1 MQHDFEKVNE
11 AEDRSTEN
19 KRRGGGKRPFCNARL
34 LSSSITLTVRHIE
47 V

>member
-19 KRRGGGKRPFCNARL
+19 KRRGGGKSPFCNVRL
-34 LSSSITLTVRHIE
+34 LSSSITPTVCHIK